1 MAQYSRQPIFVSSRN
16 APLGSYIQ
24 ESQQSFRKLTAYY
37 WILRDSDERKV
48 GQGEGQVG
56 SFSETYNDPVTFQ
69 SFVLRHLLMAP
80 VHKKKLPKF
89 VPPLVTSGFPFFS
102 SLVTLL
108 AGGISRALA
117 HFGRLTNPEK
127 IEGTLVVITYLTNF
141 MLDIAHSKREIQH
154 KRIYQSLTN
163 KVNSNLPGRKR
174 TH

>member
-80 VHKKKLPKF
+80 VHKKKLPTF
-89 VPPLVTSGFPFFS
+89 FPPLVTSGFPFLLRL
-102 SLVTLL
+102 SLSLRVAFHARSRISGALLTLRKL
-108 AGGISRALA
+108 R
-117 HFGRLTNPEK
+117 E
-127 IEGTLVVITYLTNF
+127 
-141 MLDIAHSKREIQH
+141 HSQ
-154 KRIYQSLTN
+154 L
-163 KVNSNLPGRKR
+163 
-174 TH
+174 

>member
-1 MAQYSRQPIFVSSRN
+1 MS
-16 APLGSYIQ
+16 PLDFLS
-24 ESQQSFRKLTAYY
+24 
-37 WILRDSDERKV
+37 
-48 GQGEGQVG
+48 
-56 SFSETYNDPVTFQ
+56 
-69 SFVLRHLLMAP
+69 
-80 VHKKKLPKF
+80 
-89 VPPLVTSGFPFFS
+89 S

-141 MLDIAHSKREIQH
+141 MLDIAHSKIEIQH

>member
-69 SFVLRHLLMAP
+69 SFVLRHLLMTP
-80 VHKKKLPKF
+80 VHKKKL
-89 VPPLVTSGFPFFS
+89 SS
-102 SLVTLL
+102 SLRLSPLDFLSSLRLSLSLRVAFHARSRISGALLTLRKL
-108 AGGISRALA
+108 R
-117 HFGRLTNPEK
+117 E
-127 IEGTLVVITYLTNF
+127 
-141 MLDIAHSKREIQH
+141 HSQ
-154 KRIYQSLTN
+154 L
-163 KVNSNLPGRKR
+163 
-174 TH
+174 